1 MKKKIMK
8 GEMIMIELTYNQM
21 GDYQIPQVALPKT
34 KKMAQGRFSRMREK
48 FLKEHKR
55 GLYEELMLDGKM
67 EEHLGEIE
75 ETAQNR
81 LKLLIKQLAEKA
93 QVNEEM
99 KRADQMGWVQAMNSI
114 KNQAEEMIMS
124 ELIYN

>member
-1 MKKKIMK
+1 MKIKIMK
-8 GEMIMIELTYNQM
+8 GEMIMRELTYQQM
-21 GDYQIPQVALPKT
+21 GDYQVPQVALPQT
-34 KKMAQGRFSRMREK
+34 KKMTQGRFSRMREK

-99 KRADQMGWVQAMNSI
+99 KRADQMGWVQAMNAI
-114 KNQAEEMIMS
+114 RNQAEEMIIT